1 MTYRG
6 VVKNGVVVF
15 QGRKPKEG
23 TAVTI
28 NAATGKRRQQR
39 KTAKPKNE
47 TIADA
52 LAPFI
57 GMANDL
63 PSDMSVQHD
72 HYLYGTPK
80 KAQ

>member
-1 MTYRG
+1 MAYRG

-15 QGRKPKEG
+15 NGKKPKEG

-28 NAATGKRRQQR
+28 TTRRSRAAR
-39 KTAKPKNE
+39 KPATVKPKTLAE
-47 TIADA
+47 G

-57 GMANDL
+57 GMADDL
-63 PSDMSVQHD
+63 PGDMSKQHD

-80 KAQ
+80 KK